1 MDSGTGDGASG
12 ARAVEPQATGRAE
25 KRDQIVAAA
34 RELFLAHGYGC
45 TTMDAVARAAPVSKR
60 TLYNHFE
67 SKQAL
72 FLAVLR
78 ISWANLSEAPP
89 VRPEDDV
96 RDTLRGYV
104 ARLEEHWR
112 HPDVMPFLRL
122 LIAEGTRVPELA
134 DLYYQAGK
142 APAVAELAGYF
153 EGKADALGLSAEA
166 RAVQFLGMIK
176 EALFW
181 PQVLGFPPA
190 KDRDA
195 VVDAAIARVVG

>member
-1 MDSGTGDGASG
+1 MDVDDGESGRDGPVA
-12 ARAVEPQATGRAE
+12 EPQGPGRAD
-25 KRDQIVAAA
+25 KRAQIVAAA
-34 RELFLAHGYGC
+34 RELFLAQGYGA
-45 TTMDAVARAAPVSKR
+45 TSMDAVARAAPVSKR

-78 ISWANLSEAPP
+78 SSWETLAEGPSVGAG
-89 VRPEDDV
+89 DDV
-96 RDTLRGYV
+96 RETLRRYV
-104 ARLEEHWR
+104 ARLEAHWR
-112 HPDVMPFLRL
+112 HPDVLPFLRL
-122 LIAEGTRVPELA
+122 LIAEGMRFSELS
-134 DLYYQAGK
+134 DIYYRAGK

-153 EGKADALGLSAEA
+153 DGKADALGLSAEA

-181 PQVLGFPPA
+181 PRVLGFPAA

-195 VVDAAIARVVG
+195 VIDAAISRILG

>member
-1 MDSGTGDGASG
+1 MESGDRGANEAGPPAAPTG
-12 ARAVEPQATGRAE
+12 PGRAS

-34 RELFLAHGYGC
+34 RELFLAHGYGA
-45 TTMDAVARAAPVSKR
+45 TSMDAVARDAPVSKR

-112 HPDVMPFLRL
+112 HPDVLPFLRL
-122 LIAEGTRVPELA
+122 LIAEGTRFPELS
-134 DLYYQAGK
+134 DIYYQAGK
-142 APAVAELAGYF
+142 APAVAELTGYF
-153 EGKADALGLSAEA
+153 EGKADALGLTAEA
-166 RAVQFLGMIK
+166 RAVQFLGMVK

-181 PQVLGFPPA
+181 PRVLGFPPA

-195 VVDAAIARVVG
+195 VVDAAIARLVD